1 MNDTNAQVVPGSEE
15 YNQQMIDRFQ
25 GQDAEAELGN
35 QPDPVPVQP
44 MPEGGYEKFYDQ
56 STGEYNWENHA
67 KELAYRLQQQ
77 QSQEQVEDQQTG
89 ETAEQKTAVNDI
101 ITQAGLDPNV
111 LRQQLEDNGEL
122 AEDAMVALERVGLP

>member
-77 QSQEQVEDQQTG
+77 QSQEQVEDQQT
-89 ETAEQKTAVNDI
+89 I
-101 ITQAGLDPNV
+101 YL
-111 LRQQLEDNGEL
+111 L
-122 AEDAMVALERVGLP
+122 